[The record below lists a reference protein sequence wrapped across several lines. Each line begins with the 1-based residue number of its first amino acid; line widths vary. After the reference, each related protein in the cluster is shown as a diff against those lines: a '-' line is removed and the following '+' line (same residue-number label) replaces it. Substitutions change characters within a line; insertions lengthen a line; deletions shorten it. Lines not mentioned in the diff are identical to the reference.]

1 MTRLLDRLE
10 HVLERTSLRTS
21 AGRHR
26 RDGSPR
32 VAVAR
37 LIVPAP
43 RTAPDAATSPRSAGF
58 ADCRGQWHAWEDVS

>member
-10 HVLERTSLRTS
+10 HALGRTPLRTT

-26 RDGSPR
+26 RGSSPR

-58 ADCRGQWHAWEDVS
+58 TDCRGEWHGWEDAS